1 MSFITDKAL
10 IAARLRLL
18 SSEFSK
24 LELKNIIFISPY
36 DYDDEI
42 FGIKHIKAPTIGSLI
57 IGGVPYEAAR
67 MFEDYNPTCSGCKK
81 LSDHGCSCKN
91 QIEDGYE
98 ICHNFTEKR
107 N

>member
-1 MSFITDKAL
+1 MSFITDKSL

-18 SSEFSK
+18 NSEFSK

-36 DYDDEI
+36 DYGNEI
-42 FGIKHIKAPTIGSLI
+42 LGIKHIKAPTVSSLI

-67 MFEDYNPTCSGCKK
+67 MFEDYSPTCNDCKK
-81 LSDHGCSCKN
+81 LSEHGCFFKN
-91 QIEDGYE
+91 QIEDGYD

>member
-10 IAARLRLL
+10 IAAKLRLI
-18 SSEFSK
+18 SSEFSR
-24 LELKNIIFISPY
+24 LELKNLIFISPY
-36 DYDDEI
+36 EYGKEI
-42 FGIKHIKAPTIGSLI
+42 LGIQHIKAPSIASLI
-57 IGGVPYEAAR
+57 IAEVPYDAAR
-67 MFEDYNPTCSGCKK
+67 MFEDYNPTCHDCKK